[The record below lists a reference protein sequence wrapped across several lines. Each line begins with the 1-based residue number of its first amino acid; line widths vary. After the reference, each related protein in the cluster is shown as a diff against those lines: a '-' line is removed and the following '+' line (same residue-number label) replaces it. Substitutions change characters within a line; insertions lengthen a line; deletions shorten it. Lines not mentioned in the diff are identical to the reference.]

1 MPKKAKITFLITHII
16 ARNSCKILDKQEIIA
31 YNIEK
36 SKKKLHCAKGIREVK
51 SLMVNGEE
59 VQIELGEKGAQF
71 FPGFGRIVKTM
82 LAQITPKRF
91 QTLAITSNGTWL
103 DEYTTMEEAVAS
115 LQAWYDTYGV

>member
-1 MPKKAKITFLITHII
+1 M
-16 ARNSCKILDKQEIIA
+16 
-31 YNIEK
+31 
-36 SKKKLHCAKGIREVK
+36 K

-103 DEYTTMEEAVAS
+103 DEHKTMEEAVAS